1 MATEIPPADQF
12 TGLTRKV
19 MDYGE
24 AFEALVNLS
33 KTRDL
38 TDADWAEI
46 ERLVDVPNW
55 ERVGRFLTAET
66 ETIDW
71 PTYKGYVS
79 QYAKHTDWDAT
90 LRRITEGGG
99 PDGGGVVIQELQERN
114 TRAGE
119 TDIANTVMIYAFNP
133 AGQLAHLDVY
143 VAHIGSR
150 PA

>member
-19 MDYGE
+19 MDYSE

-33 KTRDL
+33 KTREL
-38 TDADWAEI
+38 TDADWGPI
-46 ERLVDVPNW
+46 ERLVDVAKF
-55 ERVGRFLTAET
+55 ERVGRFLTPET

-79 QYAKHTDWDAT
+79 QYARHTDWDAT
-90 LRRITEGGG
+90 LRRITEG
-99 PDGGGVVIQELQERN
+99 DDVVIQELQERN

-133 AGQLAHLDVY
+133 AGLLVHLDVY
-143 VAHIGSR
+143 VAHIGTR

>member
-12 TGLTRKV
+12 AGLTRKV
-19 MDYGE
+19 MEYSE

-38 TDADWAEI
+38 TDADWAPLEA
-46 ERLVDVPNW
+46 LVEVAQF
-55 ERVGRFLTAET
+55 ERVGRFLTEQT

-79 QYAKHTDWDAT
+79 KYARHTDWDAT
-90 LRRITEGGG
+90 LRRVTEGGA

-119 TDIANTVMIYAFNP
+119 TDIANTVMIYRFNA
-133 AGQLAHLDVY
+133 AGKVDHLDVY
-143 VAHIGSR
+143 VAHIGTR

>member
-12 TGLTRKV
+12 SGLTRKV
-19 MDYGE
+19 MDYSE

-33 KTRDL
+33 KTREL
-38 TDADWAEI
+38 TDADWAPI

-79 QYAKHTDWDAT
+79 QYARHTDWDAT
-90 LRRITEGGG
+90 LRRITEG
-99 PDGGGVVIQELQERN
+99 PDVVIQELQERN

-133 AGQLAHLDVY
+133 AGQVTHLDVY
-143 VAHIGSR
+143 VAHIGTR